1 MGSNTLFRKIS
12 SIAVAILLLIYVG
25 YQIYRSQ
32 YTGFK
37 TETAMYADLSASI
50 DTTGFIIRNEEL
62 VYSRYDGVLNYT
74 LDDGEKT
81 AFGGTVAELYP
92 AEEDAA
98 AHNRMLRI
106 DEELTRLAVLENPTE
121 VASSNPKNIGSQIN
135 KTVTGLLSDLKS
147 GAFSSISN
155 DKNDLYL
162 LMGQKQIVTGA
173 EDSASYVAHIE
184 NLKSERAT
192 LETTTSSSTL

>member
-92 AEEDAA
+92 AEKGRRRTQPHA
-98 AHNRMLRI
+98 AHRRGAYAASRAG
-106 DEELTRLAVLENPTE
+106 EPHGGRVLEPE
-121 VASSNPKNIGSQIN
+121 EHRQPDQ
-135 KTVTGLLSDLKS
+135 
-147 GAFSSISN
+147 
-155 DKNDLYL
+155 
-162 LMGQKQIVTGA
+162 
-173 EDSASYVAHIE
+173 
-184 NLKSERAT
+184 
-192 LETTTSSSTL
+192 

>member
-106 DEELTRLAVLENPTE
+106 DEGAYAASRAGEPHGGRVLEPE
-121 VASSNPKNIGSQIN
+121 EHRQPDQ
-135 KTVTGLLSDLKS
+135 
-147 GAFSSISN
+147 
-155 DKNDLYL
+155 
-162 LMGQKQIVTGA
+162 
-173 EDSASYVAHIE
+173 
-184 NLKSERAT
+184 
-192 LETTTSSSTL
+192 

>member
-92 AEEDAA
+92 AASSRAGES
-98 AHNRMLRI
+98 HGGR
-106 DEELTRLAVLENPTE
+106 VLEPE
-121 VASSNPKNIGSQIN
+121 EHRQPDQ
-135 KTVTGLLSDLKS
+135 
-147 GAFSSISN
+147 
-155 DKNDLYL
+155 
-162 LMGQKQIVTGA
+162 
-173 EDSASYVAHIE
+173 
-184 NLKSERAT
+184 
-192 LETTTSSSTL
+192 

>member
-162 LMGQKQIVTGA
+162 LMA
-173 EDSASYVAHIE
+173 
-184 NLKSERAT
+184 KSR
-192 LETTTSSSTL
+192 L

>member
-98 AHNRMLRI
+98 AHHRGR
-106 DEELTRLAVLENPTE
+106 VLEPE
-121 VASSNPKNIGSQIN
+121 EHRQPDQ
-135 KTVTGLLSDLKS
+135 
-147 GAFSSISN
+147 
-155 DKNDLYL
+155 
-162 LMGQKQIVTGA
+162 
-173 EDSASYVAHIE
+173 
-184 NLKSERAT
+184 
-192 LETTTSSSTL
+192 

>member
-81 AFGGTVAELYP
+81 AFGGTVACC
-92 AEEDAA
+92 AST
-98 AHNRMLRI
+98 RSLR
-106 DEELTRLAVLENPTE
+106 
-121 VASSNPKNIGSQIN
+121 G
-135 KTVTGLLSDLKS
+135 
-147 GAFSSISN
+147 
-155 DKNDLYL
+155 
-162 LMGQKQIVTGA
+162 
-173 EDSASYVAHIE
+173 
-184 NLKSERAT
+184 
-192 LETTTSSSTL
+192 

>member
-1 MGSNTLFRKIS
+1 M
-12 SIAVAILLLIYVG
+12 AILLLIYVG

-50 DTTGFIIRNEEL
+50 DTTGFIIRSEEL

-92 AEEDAA
+92 RKRTPPHTTACCAST
-98 AHNRMLRI
+98 RSLR
-106 DEELTRLAVLENPTE
+106 
-121 VASSNPKNIGSQIN
+121 G
-135 KTVTGLLSDLKS
+135 
-147 GAFSSISN
+147 
-155 DKNDLYL
+155 
-162 LMGQKQIVTGA
+162 
-173 EDSASYVAHIE
+173 
-184 NLKSERAT
+184 
-192 LETTTSSSTL
+192 